1 MESKGETGATGT
13 SVVFCPLTCPASAG
27 HDQQM
32 HIFKIFRAEEFAA
45 FEAAG
50 TTRGA
55 PIDVRDGY
63 IHFST
68 ATQVAETVAKHFDGE
83 DDLVL
88 LAVEADLLGDD
99 LRWEPSRGGQLF
111 PHLYRD
117 LRRSDVVWL
126 RPLTLGLDGH
136 RLPDLTT

>member
-1 MESKGETGATGT
+1 
-13 SVVFCPLTCPASAG
+13 
-27 HDQQM
+27 M
-32 HIFKIFRAEEFAA
+32 HIFKIFRADEFAA
-45 FEAAG
+45 FEASG

-55 PIDVRDGY
+55 PVDVQDGY

-68 ATQVAETVAKHFDGE
+68 ATQVAETAAKHFDGE

-126 RPLTLGLDGH
+126 RPLTLGPDGH
-136 RLPDLTT
+136 RIPDLTS